1 MTFYS
6 KIIKNNLIAVSLNK
20 TANTHLIADNILYS
34 KDIRGPDSGQG
45 EFRWILVVYT
55 NAFGFLSLGLHGT

>member
-20 TANTHLIADNILYS
+20 TANTHLTADNILFS

-45 EFRWILVVYT
+45 EFR
-55 NAFGFLSLGLHGT
+55 

>member
-6 KIIKNNLIAVSLNK
+6 KIIKNNLIAISLNK
-20 TANTHLIADNILYS
+20 TANTHLIPDNILYS

-45 EFRWILVVYT
+45 ELK
-55 NAFGFLSLGLHGT
+55 

>member
-34 KDIRGPDSGQG
+34 KDIRGPDSGQD
-45 EFRWILVVYT
+45 EFR
-55 NAFGFLSLGLHGT
+55 